1 MPVRSSSLHGLLVVD
16 KPGRQ
21 SATPPLAPVSIP
33 VSTAAT
39 PGPDGKPYLLTSH
52 DVVARVRRW
61 SGERRIGHTGT
72 LDPLASGVIVLCLGL
87 ATRLVEYY
95 QAAPKQ
101 YYAEIVL
108 GAATDTYDATGA
120 VVMTAPPPLLTAD
133 QIDQTL
139 AAFRGA
145 VEQRAPV
152 YSAIKQGGESL
163 HRRARRGEVVEPPA
177 RPVTFYAIDLLAF
190 APPDRLALRIVC
202 SAGAYIR
209 SLAHDLGQ
217 ALGTA
222 GYLDL
227 LRRETAGAFTL
238 ADAHDLNAIEQA
250 GRTQQLAE
258 LLLPLGAGLPLPS
271 YIASDGENERFGHGQ
286 TVELPTYP
294 AAGADLLQ
302 VRDSAGN
309 LAGIARRLAGT
320 PDHSRWKAEK
330 WLANA
335 LGANAL
341 ETYADLR

>member
-21 SATPPLAPVSIP
+21 SAVPPLASVSIP
-33 VSTAAT
+33 VFTAAT
-39 PGPDGKPYLLTSH
+39 PGPDGTPYLLTSH

-120 VVMTAPPPLLTAD
+120 VVMTAPPPHMTAQ
-133 QIDQTL
+133 QIDRAL
-139 AAFRGA
+139 DAFRGA
-145 VEQRAPV
+145 IEQRAPA
-152 YSAIKQGGESL
+152 YSALKQGGESL

-177 RPVTFYAIDLLAF
+177 RPVTFYAIELLAF
-190 APPDRLALRIVC
+190 APPDRLALRVAC

-209 SLAHDLGQ
+209 SLAHDLGL
-217 ALGTA
+217 ALGSA

-227 LRRETAGAFTL
+227 LRREGAGAFTL

-250 GRTQQLAE
+250 GRTQQLAD

-271 YIASDGENERFGHGQ
+271 HVADPDTIVRFGHGQ
-286 TVELPTYP
+286 SVELAA
-294 AAGADLLQ
+294 AAGGDADLLQ
-302 VRDSAGN
+302 IYDSAGD
-309 LAGIARRLAGT
+309 LAGIARRLEGT

-335 LGANAL
+335 LEAH
-341 ETYADLR
+341 ADLR

>member
-1 MPVRSSSLHGLLVVD
+1 VSVRSSPLHGLLVVD

-21 SATPPLAPVSIP
+21 SAAPPLAPVSIP
-33 VSTAAT
+33 IFAAAT
-39 PGPDGKPYLLTSH
+39 PSADGSPYLLTSH

-120 VVMTAPPPLLTAD
+120 VVMSAPPPPLTAA
-133 QIDQTL
+133 QIDDTL

-145 VEQRAPV
+145 VEQQAPA
-152 YSAIKQGGESL
+152 YSALKQGGVSL
-163 HRRARRGEVVEPPA
+163 HRRARRGETVEPPA
-177 RPVTFYAIDLLAF
+177 RPVNFYAIELLAF
-190 APPDRLALRIVC
+190 APPDRLALRVAC

-209 SLAHDLGQ
+209 SLAHDLGL

-227 LRRETAGAFTL
+227 LRREAAGAFTL
-238 ADAHDLNAIEQA
+238 ADAHDLSAIEQA

-258 LLLPLGAGLPLPS
+258 LLLPLGAGLTLPQ
-271 YIASDGENERFGHGQ
+271 YVADADALQRFGHGQ
-286 TVELPTYP
+286 TVELAP
-294 AAGADLLQ
+294 AVGEDADLIQ
-302 VRDSAGN
+302 VYDSAGD
-309 LAGIARRLAGT
+309 LAGIARRLMGT

-330 WLANA
+330 WLATA
-335 LGANAL
+335 LKANDP